1 MHLESGTIRF
11 MGKGGKERLFQ
22 NSEPSVCK
30 LLKQY
35 YEAHKIESQK
45 CGYFFVNQRGGRF
58 TKQFI
63 RIMLKKYTKQDGIE
77 KENSTYIMHSV
88 IVSVILL
95 HMKVL

>member
-1 MHLESGTIRF
+1 

-35 YEAHKIESQK
+35 YEAHKIERQK

-58 TKQFI
+58 TEQSI
-63 RIMLKKYTKQDGIE
+63 RIMLKKYTKQAGIE